1 MSPWS
6 VFSSKSK
13 PQYSSQPPTN
23 LNDVSNVIS
32 QPSCGEIRLSLSAS
46 EATHSDDNAQTVTG
60 VTVVGVIHF
69 LRHPSFVI
77 LLTSIDHS
85 TVCVLRHRDQY
96 SNQFGYF

>member
-6 VFSSKSK
+6 VFSSKLK

-46 EATHSDDNAQTVTG
+46 EATHSNDNAQTVTG
-60 VTVVGVIHF
+60 VAILGVIHF
-69 LRHPSFVI
+69 FKTSFFCDF
-77 LLTSIDHS
+77 TD
-85 TVCVLRHRDQY
+85 
-96 SNQFGYF
+96 